1 MRIAVVSDIH
11 ANRYA
16 LRSFLAFL
24 DQNRDISL
32 VLNAGDIV
40 NVGPHPRE
48 VAELVL
54 DDSRFLSISGNNEE
68 AIAGDLES
76 EVGVN
81 KHRVWTVSRLGAAL
95 HERLVQLPRKIVR
108 DVEGF
113 RILVVHSRPENS
125 SELPLIYRG
134 RNLSEFWDDYS
145 ADVPDIVIF
154 GHTHAPFY
162 MHHLDRHFV
171 NPGALGLSK
180 TDKSSFCV
188 LDLSPGV
195 FNVSFHALSWDR
207 KETAADF
214 IKRNVPDKEFILER
228 YFGIHDVT
236 GL

>member
-24 DQNRDISL
+24 DQNPDITL
-32 VLNAGDIV
+32 VLNAGDLV
-40 NVGPHPRE
+40 NIGPHPHE
-48 VAELVL
+48 VAETVL
-54 DDSRFLSISGNNEE
+54 NDSRFVSICGNNEE
-68 AIAGDLES
+68 AIAGDLEA
-76 EVGVN
+76 EAGKN
-81 KHRVWTVSRLGAAL
+81 KHRVWTVSRLGKELHTRLIAL
-95 HERLVQLPRKIVR
+95 PHAIIRE
-108 DVEGF
+108 VEGF
-113 RILVVHSRPENS
+113 KILMVHSRPENS
-125 SELPLIYRG
+125 GELPLIYLG

-145 ADVPDIVIF
+145 AEMPDIVIF

-162 MHHLDRHFV
+162 LHHLERHFV

-180 TDKSSFCV
+180 TSTSSFCV
-188 LDLSPGV
+188 LDLAPGM
-195 FNVSFHALSWDR
+195 FNVTFHSLAWDR
-207 KETAADF
+207 EAIAGEF